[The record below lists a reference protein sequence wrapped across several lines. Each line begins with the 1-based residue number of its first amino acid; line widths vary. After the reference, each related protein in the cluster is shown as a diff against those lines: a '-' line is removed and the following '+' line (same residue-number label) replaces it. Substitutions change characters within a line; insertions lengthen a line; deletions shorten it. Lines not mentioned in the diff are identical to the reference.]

1 MLKASNTAAR
11 HLLLLPSPT
20 LKTFLRVCL
29 ALQAKAQAEKEDL
42 LNRLNNAVAQRN
54 AAREEALML
63 EAKLKQMQDDVESGR
78 LQPAGGLA
86 AAAAAAAAAGMATPP
101 SGAAGMADEGMYDR
115 MRRFMQIPG
124 SSPMRDGTPLAT
136 PSGECARLALLF
148 WSNLAGQDVLVLA
161 LSHSEHP

>member
-1 MLKASNTAAR
+1 MLKARNTAAC

-42 LNRLNNAVAQRN
+42 LNRLNHAVAQRN

-101 SGAAGMADEGMYDR
+101 S
-115 MRRFMQIPG
+115 FMQIPG

-161 LSHSEHP
+161 LSTLDVD